1 MVSEIFDPKEW
12 KEVPGFNLTDVT
24 YHRSVNQG
32 TVRIAFDRADCRN
45 AFRPQTVDELFR
57 TLEHARQT
65 SDVGCILLTGNGPS
79 PKDGGWAFSSGGDQR
94 IRGKDGYKYEGAE
107 GAVDPA
113 RLGRLHILEVQRLI
127 RFRPKVVIAVVPG
140 WAVGGGHSLHVVCDM
155 TLASQEHALF
165 KQTDPD
171 VASFDSGYGSALLAR
186 QCGQK
191 RAREIFFLGKNYKD
205 IEKANRNNK
214 TAIFF
219 GFQNCSPIEDD
230 INLVE
235 KVHELGCR
243 FMQLTYNNQ
252 SLLATGCYEKIDS
265 GVTNFGRE
273 VIKEMNKVGIVIDM
287 SHSAEKST
295 LDAIEISEKPIAIT
309 HANPLFW
316 HPAKRNKS
324 DDLLKNL
331 SDSGGLLGLSLY
343 PHHLKN
349 NTNCTLESFCEM
361 VAKTAEIMNV
371 KNIGIGSDLCLN
383 QPDQVVEWMRNGTW
397 TKSRNYGEGS
407 KSKPGFPKQPDWFKD
422 ARGFVNLEK
431 GLKKAGFSEIEINGI
446 LGNNWYNFYKNI

>member
-1 MVSEIFDPKEW
+1 VFEINREA
-12 KEVPGFNLTDVT
+12 NLDAVHVT
-24 YHRSVNQG
+24 VVYHEDYNEFLNE
-32 TVRIAFDRADCRN
+32 IKKW
-45 AFRPQTVDELFR
+45 E
-57 TLEHARQT
+57 
-65 SDVGCILLTGNGPS
+65 
-79 PKDGGWAFSSGGDQR
+79 K
-94 IRGKDGYKYEGAE
+94 
-107 GAVDPA
+107 
-113 RLGRLHILEVQRLI
+113 
-127 RFRPKVVIAVVPG
+127 
-140 WAVGGGHSLHVVCDM
+140 
-155 TLASQEHALF
+155 LF
-165 KQTDPD
+165 KDNSD
-171 VASFDSGYGSALLAR
+171 L
-186 QCGQK
+186 
-191 RAREIFFLGKNYKD
+191 IFLGKNYKD